1 MPGSKRLAVS
11 SNLALMPPATPQLIV
26 MPAVPDAVAARA
38 RQEFGAVLPQADLMS
53 LDEAISLIAQHS
65 CPALLVSGR
74 VKLRAP
80 EIAQLPP
87 ALRIVAT
94 YSVGYDQIDVVAAR
108 ARGLTVTNT
117 PDVLTAATAD
127 MTLLLMLCACRRAH
141 EYDTIMHAGWRRNF
155 GLADMLGLEMSGRT
169 VGIVGMGRI
178 GRAVARRARGFDMRL
193 LYHNRRP
200 LADDAAEGA
209 QYYAQLEQML
219 PLCDIVTLHAPA
231 TDTPLM
237 SAAML
242 NLMPRGS
249 VLVNAGRG
257 SLLDENALIEALTSG
272 RLAAAGL
279 DTFMNEPNYDLRFRE
294 LPNVFL
300 TPHMGSATRETRD
313 AMGMRALDNIAA
325 ALRGEIPRD
334 AILE

>member
-1 MPGSKRLAVS
+1 
-11 SNLALMPPATPQLIV
+11 
-26 MPAVPDAVAARA
+26 MPAVPEAVAARA
-38 RQEFGAVLPQADLMS
+38 RQEFGAILPRADQMTLG
-53 LDEAISLIAQHS
+53 EATSLIARHS
-65 CPALLVSGR
+65 CSALLVSGH

-87 ALRIVAT
+87 ILRIVAT
-94 YSVGYDQIDVVAAR
+94 YSVGYDHIDVVAAR
-108 ARGLTVTNT
+108 ARGIIVTNT

-127 MTLLLMLCACRRAH
+127 MTMLLMLCACRRAH
-141 EYDTIMHAGWRRNF
+141 EYDAIMRAGWRRSF

-200 LADDAAEGA
+200 LAEDGAEGA
-209 QYYAQLEQML
+209 EYYAQLEQML
-219 PLCDIVTLHAPA
+219 PLCDVVTLHAPA
-231 TDTPLM
+231 TAAPLM

-242 NLMPRGS
+242 NLMPHGS

-257 SLLDENALIEALTSG
+257 SLLDENALIEALRSG
-272 RLAAAGL
+272 HLAAAGL

-325 ALRGEIPRD
+325 ALRGETPRD
-334 AILE
+334 AVLE